1 MSRARRTLPDK
12 PPLALRPAGACGDR
26 PYTASTPCNLA
37 SIRSWSSTSTTT
49 SEDAPRPSVS
59 HAHTGQFATLA
70 GIAVI
75 SLAGN
80 SKAARRSAQRGIL
93 AGPWLTPLFST
104 TERSHQSA
112 AYACATAGEA
122 ARFRSS
128 EFAAAAAPAS
138 TGLAADRR
146 DLRARPEQPR
156 AGFGLHGA
164 IAIDGLGGY
173 GRGRARVRAY
183 MPIYCVSRA
192 SSKSHRAKYSSR
204 PWPRRN

>member
-1 MSRARRTLPDK
+1 LLERSGELQPLLGRRIEQRDLAECRGRDGPCPISPRSRCRS
-12 PPLALRPAGACGDR
+12 AGVSGDG
-26 PYTASTPCNLA
+26 PYTASTTCNLA
-37 SIRSWSSTSTTT
+37 SIKNWSSTSTTT

-59 HAHTGQFATLA
+59 HAHTGQF
-70 GIAVI
+70 
-75 SLAGN
+75 
-80 SKAARRSAQRGIL
+80 
-93 AGPWLTPLFST
+93 
-104 TERSHQSA
+104 

-192 SSKSHRAKYSSR
+192 SSKSHRAKYSAR
-204 PWPRRN
+204 PGPRRN